1 MNRFQKKR
9 GFSLS
14 QLTLPASILIFL
26 LIFLLFYKG
35 VGSVSQTASEQQ
47 MENLQQAI
55 RRSTVHCYAVEG
67 SYPESLDESGAISPG
82 ELDGLPAL
90 ILSQEIEGTSYRTYL
105 YFEDGA
111 LKELLTEASR
121 EVTPEQGTAIV
132 SLAGFSIEKTEDGF
146 YSVRAE
152 DANGEVLSAYIRPR
166 TEVANS
172 NA

>member
-55 RRSTVHCYAVEG
+55 GEAPSTVM
-67 SYPESLDESGAISPG
+67 
-82 ELDGLPAL
+82 
-90 ILSQEIEGTSYRTYL
+90 RW
-105 YFEDGA
+105 
-111 LKELLTEASR
+111 R
-121 EVTPEQGTAIV
+121 EVIRKVWIISKNITGSPTTRKNILWTTK
-132 SLAGFSIEKTEDGF
+132 S
-146 YSVRAE
+146 
-152 DANGEVLSAYIRPR
+152 SAPI
-166 TEVANS
+166 
-172 NA
+172 

>member
-67 SYPESLDESGAISPG
+67 SYPESLD
-82 ELDGLPAL
+82 
-90 ILSQEIEGTSYRTYL
+90 Y
-105 YFEDGA
+105 
-111 LKELLTEASR
+111 LKEHYGIAYD
-121 EVTPEQGTAIV
+121 PEKYIV
-132 SLAGFSIEKTEDGF
+132 DYEIIG
-146 YSVRAE
+146 
-152 DANGEVLSAYIRPR
+152 
-166 TEVANS
+166 S
-172 NA
+172 NLMPDVKVFARK

>member
-35 VGSVSQTASEQQ
+35 VGSVSQAASEQQ

-67 SYPESLDESGAISPG
+67 SYPESLD
-82 ELDGLPAL
+82 
-90 ILSQEIEGTSYRTYL
+90 Y
-105 YFEDGA
+105 
-111 LKELLTEASR
+111 LKEHYGITYN
-121 EVTPEQGTAIV
+121 PEKYIV
-132 SLAGFSIEKTEDGF
+132 DYEIIG
-146 YSVRAE
+146 
-152 DANGEVLSAYIRPR
+152 
-166 TEVANS
+166 S
-172 NA
+172 NLMPDVKVFARK